1 MQVDRLAVEL
11 RQRNGFESLDLG
23 LAMYAAWR
31 RALMRAWLV
40 TYVPTALV
48 VSLALW
54 QYPLVALLVVWWLKP
69 AFDRVL
75 LYVYSEA
82 MFGAQ
87 PGVRDVLRELPRLLR
102 RTRLLA
108 GLTAYRLSAARS
120 LFLPVWQ
127 LEGQRGAAA
136 AARRRVLG
144 ARTYGY
150 GAWLTFVC
158 VNVQWIWSLGAF
170 VIVGLLMPANASS
183 TPGDFSLAAFFFPEA
198 DEVWRQHVTNLVSF
212 LAETVIEPYFVGAG
226 FSLYLNRRSELEGWD
241 LEVEFRRMAQRHVRS
256 RSALAAA
263 AAVLALALGLGLA
276 PSEALAAEPHA
287 VTPIES
293 TPLPERAVKRELA
306 AVLDDPVFGKK
317 ETQWRWVLRA
327 RDEAAG
333 EPSWMRAL
341 RDFIRRVA
349 QAIGEVG
356 RVAVWTVGGVLLAL
370 AVHWLIRHR
379 ERWKISR
386 GTRVLPQSIF
396 GLDVRP
402 QSLPDDVVAAAR
414 AALDAGDVTQ
424 ALSLLY
430 RGALST
436 LIHAGGVDFKSGDTE
451 GDCWRR
457 AAPVLS
463 GDGGAYFRALL
474 DAWLLTAY
482 AHRPPPAA
490 DLLQLCDRWAA
501 YFRSEA
507 FAKDPA

>member
-1 MQVDRLAVEL
+1 MQLDRLAVEL

-23 LAMYAAWR
+23 FAMYAAWR

-48 VSLALW
+48 VSLVLWEYPTIALF
-54 QYPLVALLVVWWLKP
+54 VVWWLKP
-69 AFDRVL
+69 LFDRVL

-82 MFGAQ
+82 MFGVQ
-87 PGVRDVLRELPRLLR
+87 PSARDVLRELPRLLR

-108 GLTAYRLSAARS
+108 GLTTYRLSAARS

-136 AARRRVLG
+136 AERRRVLG

-150 GAWLTFVC
+150 GVWLTFVC
-158 VNVQWIWSLGAF
+158 ANIQWIWSLGAF
-170 VIVGLLMPANASS
+170 IIVGLLMPDDVS
-183 TPGDFSLAAFFFPEA
+183 TAADFSFAAFFLPEG
-198 DEVWRQHVTNLVSF
+198 DEVWRQHATNVLTF
-212 LAETVIEPYFVGAG
+212 LAETLVEPYFVGAG

-241 LEVEFRRMAQRHVRS
+241 LEVEFRRMTERHAAHRLP
-256 RSALAAA
+256 LAAA
-263 AAVLALALGLGLA
+263 MAAVALVAALALA
-276 PSEALAAEPHA
+276 PSVGVAAEPA
-287 VTPIES
+287 PAGGVAS
-293 TPLPERAVKRELA
+293 TPLPQGAVRRELK

-317 ETQWRWVLRA
+317 ETESRWVARA
-327 RDEAAG
+327 REDTK

-341 RDFIRRVA
+341 RDFMTAVA
-349 QAIGEVG
+349 RWIGEVG
-356 RVAVWTVGGVLLAL
+356 RIVVWTVGGVLLAL
-370 AVHWLIRHR
+370 AVYWLIRHH
-379 ERWKISR
+379 ERWR
-386 GTRVLPQSIF
+386 GRRRTRVIPQSIF

-402 QSLPDDVVAAAR
+402 ASLPDDVVAAAR
-414 AALDAGDVTQ
+414 AALHAGEITQ

-457 AAPVLS
+457 ASPALTA
-463 GDGGAYFRALL
+463 DGSAYFRALL

-482 AHRPPPAA
+482 AHRPPPVAE
-490 DLLQLCDRWAA
+490 LVQLCDRWPAH
-501 YFRSEA
+501 FGGNA
-507 FAKDPA
+507 FAKDTR